1 MNSPCSP
8 AWSSHGCAVC
18 NAWRAAFRPRC
29 SRQRGGVHRT
39 AESVNENSPAYW
51 NAKLADI
58 DSGKRTPLPNSVVDA
73 FVTLVRQEM
82 VEEALDRAEQAAN
95 ANT

>member
-1 MNSPCSP
+1 MLTTTGRCSP
-8 AWSSHGCAVC
+8 HNGPSPST
-18 NAWRAAFRPRC
+18 
-29 SRQRGGVHRT
+29 RT
-39 AESVNENSPAYW
+39 VPLTG

-58 DSGKRTPLPNSVVDA
+58 DSGKFKPLPNSVVDA